1 MSKLDD
7 FWAKR
12 GDRYKPLTAAERAE
26 YDRLVAEEQNAVAP
40 TPTPAA
46 ATANATESVEEADS
60 GEPGAFTKYAGI
72 PFRGGAVSG
81 VLTRNFLKALTGMKN
96 SDQDLLVMDPNQMY
110 PVGASSS
117 EDTPERQTAKE
128 VQRVANEILN
138 EGRPGMGQQLRDAIL
153 GRDKTS
159 PSSEFMRQAAAEKKA
174 YEILGLPVPKGVEQ
188 QANPGLGMRA
198 MNLGLD
204 VALDP
209 MTYIGMKP
217 AVQAGRYVAGKT
229 AASKLPAVAKLGS
242 MAPATAENA
251 MVSGILGTNPV
262 FGAPGLGITRYLAGK
277 GLTKYAPE
285 FAESNPTLMR
295 IIGGPKYGTPAAGT
309 AAKLLAEGVEEA
321 PVTPKAPTAP
331 KTTVESPV
339 NIRTKTPSADLG
351 NAEPYRSPL
360 TSSSA
365 MAAPDELKNAIDE
378 FDAVPNS
385 STVTVYHGTTRQ
397 NAEKLLQTNKLEAG
411 AGKARGDDVSKAA
424 KSTDLYVAA
433 TPEDARMYAGK
444 DGVVVKLEVP
454 KSSLAASPEIGEG
467 RSVGYALYNPSAG
480 AVLASGTPVSNASLV
495 ASSATRAGAP
505 QFKTA
510 TQLLDLIEPE
520 QQVLSTTRK
529 FPRKGQFGYDP
540 TATQTPFANVP
551 QRAVPDEAVDPE
563 QLRLFNP
570 DEQLRLFGQSPLEDP
585 AKLPQVQALLQRMNP
600 RYTGGRLGPVTAN
613 PPAPLL
619 QFMLRQEE
627 FDKGVGDL
635 VGQLRQGSATGRLRG
650 KFASEQSRELA
661 DQIANALEDPAL
673 SPAMKRVL
681 RQQWIEAAVKA
692 GQLQPSV
699 GQGLYNMSDK
709 YIK

>member
-12 GDRYKPLTAAERAE
+12 GDKYKPLTAAERAE
-26 YDRLVAEEQNAVAP
+26 YDRLVAEEDGLVAP
-40 TPTPAA
+40 TSAPAA
-46 ATANATESVEEADS
+46 ATANATESVEGADS

-96 SDQDLLVMDPNQMY
+96 SDQDLLVMDPNQVM
-110 PVGASSS
+110 PVGASGS

-262 FGAPGLGITRYLAGK
+262 FGAPGLGITRYLASK

-321 PVTPKAPTAP
+321 PVTPAAASQGVPTEEAAKTLTVPRSRAPRYVFGDAEDSLMLSPMAVDPQAVQEATELAVRQS
-331 KTTVESPV
+331 VE
-339 NIRTKTPSADLG
+339 
-351 NAEPYRSPL
+351 
-360 TSSSA
+360 
-365 MAAPDELKNAIDE
+365 
-378 FDAVPNS
+378 
-385 STVTVYHGTTRQ
+385 
-397 NAEKLLQTNKLEAG
+397 
-411 AGKARGDDVSKAA
+411 KAA
-424 KSTDLYVAA
+424 R
-433 TPEDARMYAGK
+433 AR
-444 DGVVVKLEVP
+444 
-454 KSSLAASPEIGEG
+454 
-467 RSVGYALYNPSAG
+467 
-480 AVLASGTPVSNASLV
+480 
-495 ASSATRAGAP
+495 AP
-505 QFKTA
+505 QFKSA
-510 TQLLDLIEPE
+510 PDLLDLVEPE

-529 FPRKGQFGYDP
+529 LPRKGQFGYDP
-540 TATQTPFANVP
+540 TATQTPFANIP

-585 AKLPQVQALLQRMNP
+585 AKLSQVQALLQRMNP
-600 RYTGGRLGPVTAN
+600 RYTGGRFGPVTSN
-613 PPAPLL
+613 PPTPLL

-650 KFASEQSRELA
+650 KFANQQSRELA

-699 GQGLYNMSDK
+699 AQGLYNMSDK

>member
-12 GDRYKPLTAAERAE
+12 GDKYRPLTAAERAE
-26 YDRLVAEEQNAVAP
+26 YDRLVAEEDGLVAP
-40 TPTPAA
+40 TSAPAA
-46 ATANATESVEEADS
+46 ATANATESVEGTDS

-96 SDQDLLVMDPNQMY
+96 SDQDLLVMDPNQVM
-110 PVGASSS
+110 PVGTSGS

-128 VQRVANEILN
+128 IERVANQILN
-138 EGRPGMGQQLRDAIL
+138 EGRPGVGQQLRDAIL

-159 PSSEFMRQAAAEKKA
+159 PSSEFTRQAAAEKKA

-188 QANPGLGMRA
+188 RAEPGLGMRA

-209 MTYIGMKP
+209 MTYIGLKP
-217 AVQAGRYVAGKT
+217 ALTAGKYVAGKT
-229 AASKLPAVAKLGS
+229 AASKSPKIAKLGS
-242 MAPATAENA
+242 MAPAGAENA
-251 MVSGILGTNPV
+251 MISGILGTNPAT
-262 FGAPGLGITRYLAGK
+262 GGLGLGITRYLAGK

-285 FAESNPTLMR
+285 FVENNPTLMR

-321 PVTPKAPTAP
+321 PVAPAP
-331 KTTVESPV
+331 ASQGVPTEEVAKVLTVPRRQVSPV
-339 NIRTKTPSADLG
+339 FRDAEEAVMPSPVGVDPQAVQEAAELAVRQAVEKT
-351 NAEPYRSPL
+351 
-360 TSSSA
+360 
-365 MAAPDELKNAIDE
+365 
-378 FDAVPNS
+378 
-385 STVTVYHGTTRQ
+385 
-397 NAEKLLQTNKLEAG
+397 
-411 AGKARGDDVSKAA
+411 AR
-424 KSTDLYVAA
+424 
-433 TPEDARMYAGK
+433 AR
-444 DGVVVKLEVP
+444 
-454 KSSLAASPEIGEG
+454 
-467 RSVGYALYNPSAG
+467 
-480 AVLASGTPVSNASLV
+480 
-495 ASSATRAGAP
+495 AP
-505 QFKTA
+505 QFKSA
-510 TQLLDLIEPE
+510 PDLLDLVEPE
-520 QQVLSTTRK
+520 QQMLSTTRN

-540 TATQTPFANVP
+540 TATQTPFANIP
-551 QRAVPDEAVDPE
+551 QRAVPEEVVDPE

-570 DEQLRLFGQSPLEDP
+570 DEQLKLFGQSPLEDP

-600 RYTGGRLGPVTAN
+600 RYTGGPLASNTAN
-613 PPAPLL
+613 APVPLL

-635 VGQLRQGSATGRLRG
+635 VGQLRKGSATGKLRG
-650 KFASEQSRELA
+650 KFASAQSRELA